1 MYSIGEIISTYRKK
15 KGLLQQDLA
24 DELAKEGITISYKA
38 ISNWERNLAEP
49 SVTIFYKVC
58 RILGITNMYEAYFGV
73 NPADPFSSLTD
84 EGREKAM
91 DYINLLHASG
101 MYEKQ
106 TAKIIPFRSIDI
118 FENAVSAGT
127 GNFLVDGPKE
137 TVRIDESIQRR
148 KVKDFFIKF
157 KKKSHFADFLT
168 EQTLDFVLH
177 RLFCGLAEMDTD
189 DIGCLA
195 DLLSDSRARGA
206 VGCGIVHSK
215 SSCK

>member
-1 MYSIGEIISTYRKK
+1 MCPFSHYIGFLTWIIVTIAIYYGVKRDIWNQQNERKEAYVCTQSEKSFQHIEK

-127 GNFLVDGPKE
+127 GNFL
-137 TVRIDESIQRR
+137 
-148 KVKDFFIKF
+148 
-157 KKKSHFADFLT
+157 
-168 EQTLDFVLH
+168 
-177 RLFCGLAEMDTD
+177 
-189 DIGCLA
+189 
-195 DLLSDSRARGA
+195 
-206 VGCGIVHSK
+206 
-215 SSCK
+215 

>member
-1 MYSIGEIISTYRKK
+1 MYSIGEIISSYRKK

-24 DELAKEGITISYKA
+24 DELAKEGVTISYKA

-101 MYEKQ
+101 LYEKQ
-106 TAKIIPFRSIDI
+106 T
-118 FENAVSAGT
+118 
-127 GNFLVDGPKE
+127 
-137 TVRIDESIQRR
+137 ES
-148 KVKDFFIKF
+148 
-157 KKKSHFADFLT
+157 S
-168 EQTLDFVLH
+168 
-177 RLFCGLAEMDTD
+177 
-189 DIGCLA
+189 
-195 DLLSDSRARGA
+195 
-206 VGCGIVHSK
+206 
-215 SSCK
+215 